1 MRRRNAGEGNQWK
14 NRETEGADKLGNAW
28 NRPRLMK
35 KMQCRCG
42 GKANWGRAGEARNT
56 LEKRQKPPENTQNT
70 QNTDRTLLGTKN
82 EEIFHIAIFP
92 FTCLPKES
100 SATSVKFLYIAPFLF
115 RRHTAPHRKQ
125 DKIKLFIDLDQQSF
139 TYWLW
144 PVW

>member
-14 NRETEGADKLGNAW
+14 NRETEGADKLG

-70 QNTDRTLLGTKN
+70 QNTDRTLLGTKMKKYF
-82 EEIFHIAIFP
+82 I
-92 FTCLPKES
+92 L
-100 SATSVKFLYIAPFLF
+100 LF
-115 RRHTAPHRKQ
+115 SHLLVFQKKAVP
-125 DKIKLFIDLDQQSF
+125 LL
-139 TYWLW
+139 
-144 PVW
+144 